1 MIVGKGVNRPG
12 KGINRS
18 GQDFWFGFIPLTNFG
33 VPKFYQNEP
42 RLDSVYSRGNLPKTK
57 FHSKIKDGAYVI
69 NIYQYVDIGAHWIVL
84 YTISQYANS
93 NTKTLAILWHILTV
107 FELSTF
113 QKKLIQRHHN
123 KHFWIQ
129 TYDSVVLNLL
139 ILYVKVKAW

>member
-1 MIVGKGVNRPG
+1 MIVGKGVNRHG

-18 GQDFWFGFIPLTNFG
+18 GQDFWFCFIP
-33 VPKFYQNEP
+33 
-42 RLDSVYSRGNLPKTK
+42 RGNLPKTK
-57 FHSKIKDGAYVI
+57 FHSTIKDGAYVI
-69 NIYQYVDIGAHWIVL
+69 NIYEYADIGADWIVL
-84 YTISQYANS
+84 YTVSQYANS
-93 NTKTLAILWHILTV
+93 NTKTLPILWHILTV

-139 ILYVKVKAW
+139 ILCVKVKAW